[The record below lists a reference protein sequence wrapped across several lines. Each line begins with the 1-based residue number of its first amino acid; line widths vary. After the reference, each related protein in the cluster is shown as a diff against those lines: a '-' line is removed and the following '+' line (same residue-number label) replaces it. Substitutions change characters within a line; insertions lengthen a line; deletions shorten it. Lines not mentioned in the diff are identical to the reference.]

1 MESSRLSRL
10 LKTKNHCLPMNQSQN
25 EFEKSTPPVAEI
37 FGALEEHIAELRKR
51 LIISAIGL
59 IAAVLICF
67 FFSEPIMDFLCGPIG
82 GLHSLTAIEITENV
96 SSVFDVALLAGFI
109 LAFPLIAYEAFAFIL
124 PGLKSTEKAVLF
136 RFLPPVIL
144 FFLAGVAF
152 AFYIVLPAA
161 IPFLTSFMGI
171 KTEIRPSDYISFS
184 TNLIFWIGIVFE
196 MPILIYIA
204 ARLGII
210 RAKQLLK
217 NWRQAVVVCAVLAMI
232 ITPTVDPVNMMLL
245 MVPLIGL
252 YFLSILFAKFAEKK
266 ADRRQ

>member
-1 MESSRLSRL
+1 
-10 LKTKNHCLPMNQSQN
+10 MNSNGTNSQRDYPTAGV
-25 EFEKSTPPVAEI
+25 F
-37 FGALEEHIAELRKR
+37 FGALEEHITELRKR
-51 LIISAIGL
+51 LIISAAGFL
-59 IAAVLICF
+59 AAVILCF
-67 FFSEPIMDFLCGPIG
+67 CFSEKIMDFLCGPIG
-82 GLHSLTAIEITENV
+82 GLQHLTSIEITENV

-124 PGLKSTEKAVLF
+124 PGLKTGEKKVLF

-144 FFLAGVAF
+144 FFLAGICF

-204 ARLGII
+204 ARLGFI
-210 RAKQLLK
+210 RAEQLLK
-217 NWRQAVVVCAVLAMI
+217 NWRQAVVVCAILAML
-232 ITPTVDPVNMMLL
+232 ITPTVDPVNMLLL
-245 MVPLIGL
+245 MVPLTAL
-252 YFLSILFAKFAEKK
+252 YFLSILFAKLAERK
-266 ADRRQ
+266 RSN

>member
-1 MESSRLSRL
+1 MN
-10 LKTKNHCLPMNQSQN
+10 KNVPETEKELP
-25 EFEKSTPPVAEI
+25 PIGI
-37 FGALEEHIAELRKR
+37 FLGALEEHIVELRKR
-51 LIISAIGL
+51 LIIAAAGFM
-59 IAAVLICF
+59 AAVVICF
-67 FFSEPIMDFLCGPIG
+67 FFSGQIMDYLCRPIG
-82 GLHSLTAIEITENV
+82 GMINLTAIEITENV

-124 PGLKSTEKAVLF
+124 PGLKTSEKKVLF

-144 FFLAGVAF
+144 FFLAGVCF
-152 AFYIVLPAA
+152 AFFIVLPAA

-204 ARLGII
+204 ARLQIV
-210 RAKQLLK
+210 RSSQLLK
-217 NWRQAVVVCAVLAMI
+217 SWRQAVVVCAVLAMM
-232 ITPTVDPVNMMLL
+232 ITPTVDPVNMLLL

-252 YFLSILFAKFAEKK
+252 YFLSILFAKIAEKRVK
-266 ADRRQ
+266 SKE